1 MLVVNQVTTQ
11 VTAEDTRC
19 PPDPVDEQPEG
30 EWKGTRSRVGVALGS
45 TWAYCVN
52 TQLVMEFLTKELR
65 KVRSGRDTYPTAILL
80 VARGIPYNQKALCG
94 LWNMFTRQ
102 T

>member
-1 MLVVNQVTTQ
+1 MTTQ

-19 PPDPVDEQPEG
+19 PPEPVDEQPEG

-65 KVRSGRDTYPTAILL
+65 KVRSGRNTYPTAIRLCL
-80 VARGIPYNQKALCG
+80 GDTLQPKGIVWFVEHVYEPDMSG
-94 LWNMFTRQ
+94 H
-102 T
+102 